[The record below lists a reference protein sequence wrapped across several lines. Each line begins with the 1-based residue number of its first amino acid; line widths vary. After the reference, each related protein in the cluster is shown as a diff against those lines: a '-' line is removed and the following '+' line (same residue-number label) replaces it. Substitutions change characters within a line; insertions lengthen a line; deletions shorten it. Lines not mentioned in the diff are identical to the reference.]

1 MRNRFHRIVRFLGSM
16 RFAIVLLA
24 VLAAA
29 CAAASTLTQGQS
41 YAWYA
46 QRYGERTAAFIA
58 ALDLDDAFH
67 SPWFIVL
74 SAFLCLDL
82 LLCNL
87 VRVKALIRRTRMF
100 AEPGH
105 LLSITP
111 ECSAWVRQPEKA
123 FPHLNMGIP
132 AQSETDGKSML
143 SAVRGRAGL
152 WGAWVCHLGIL
163 LLILFFSLGQT
174 LEKQYTVY
182 GVPGQSMA
190 VGSTGYIA
198 TIDDFR
204 IDKSE
209 SGFVEQY
216 TTRFTLRDAN
226 GATTAQSAQ
235 VSVNHPARL
244 RGMKFFQNS
253 TGWAAKASVTKNG
266 EPLQSQ
272 WLCAGEYLEVS
283 DKPGL
288 TVLLSAVYPDYIF
301 VPGAGPKSLS
311 DSPVN
316 PAYLYS
322 VYYNGQLVGMNV
334 LMQSEELT
342 VDEYAVSFSEPSPYT
357 LLQVK
362 QNSFSLFA
370 LLGGLI
376 TAVGLLLALY
386 VQPVRVWAVSG
397 QDGLW
402 RLFGEN
408 RKGGKLFAEAFAK
421 AAEKAQISTPE
432 DGKPNAED

>member
-1 MRNRFHRIVRFLGSM
+1 M
-16 RFAIVLLA
+16 
-24 VLAAA
+24 
-29 CAAASTLTQGQS
+29 
-41 YAWYA
+41 
-46 QRYGERTAAFIA
+46 
-58 ALDLDDAFH
+58 
-67 SPWFIVL
+67 
-74 SAFLCLDL
+74 
-82 LLCNL
+82 
-87 VRVKALIRRTRMF
+87 
-100 AEPGH
+100 
-105 LLSITP
+105 
-111 ECSAWVRQPEKA
+111 
-123 FPHLNMGIP
+123 
-132 AQSETDGKSML
+132 
-143 SAVRGRAGL
+143 
-152 WGAWVCHLGIL
+152 
-163 LLILFFSLGQT
+163 
-174 LEKQYTVY
+174 
-182 GVPGQSMA
+182 
-190 VGSTGYIA
+190 
-198 TIDDFR
+198 
-204 IDKSE
+204 
-209 SGFVEQY
+209 
-216 TTRFTLRDAN
+216 
-226 GATTAQSAQ
+226 
-235 VSVNHPARL
+235 
-244 RGMKFFQNS
+244 
-253 TGWAAKASVTKNG
+253 TKNG